1 MARHWR
7 ARRWLLM
14 AVAYMLEAGEF
25 MERLAGMEAAH
36 TGEDILGGAQA
47 VLNHRAAAIDGV
59 HIGRRPML

>member
-1 MARHWR
+1 
-7 ARRWLLM
+7 M
-14 AVAYMLEAGEF
+14 AVAYMLAAGEF

-47 VLNHRAAAIDGV
+47 VLNHRAAATDGV